1 MSVTSIINRHNQQ
14 QFSLRAG
21 AGAQNA
27 PNNTKSAEA
36 LLNSLNNSAT
46 PLSEK
51 EHDAAKSLINDY
63 KDAVDLN
70 SSLSKSMEN
79 NKDAMRQERI
89 ARIEERIKQLKEM
102 LRFASP
108 EQAKR
113 MLKELKQVS
122 KEFSAAAK
130 DLSKAGN
137 DAGSGGVNPAVEAS
151 TNIVTSVI
159 DSTFATSQ
167 TNASPLSPTTT
178 AETLS
183 SASVE
188 ATATATATAKGY
200 NASGEPT
207 DPNKPLTAAEQ
218 KEELKSDIY
227 AYADRQAEA
236 TKTHFDSRIDGM
248 RDEHENLRK
257 ISEELKILAG
267 QLENLADKDD
277 KDTKKTIKDIW
288 NDIKKGVKHLND
300 RGLHD
305 SLEVGVAS
313 RPESSSVSAS
323 SISVNVSASISVSN
337 IVV

>member
-1 MSVTSIINRHNQQ
+1 MSVTSIVNRHNQQ
-14 QFSLRAG
+14 QFSLQAG
-21 AGAQNA
+21 ARAQNT

-36 LLNSLNNSAT
+36 LLNSLNSSAT

-79 NKDAMRQERI
+79 SKDAMRQERI

-137 DAGSGGVNPAVEAS
+137 DAGTGAPNPAVETS

-159 DSTFATSQ
+159 DSTFGTSQ
-167 TNASPLSPTTT
+167 TNASPLNPTTT

-188 ATATATATAKGY
+188 ANATATAKGY

-236 TKTHFDSRIDGM
+236 TKAHFDSRIDGM

-257 ISEELKILAG
+257 ISEELKNLAG

-305 SLEVGVAS
+305 NLEVGVAS

>member
-1 MSVTSIINRHNQQ
+1 MSVTSIVNRHNQQ
-14 QFSLRAG
+14 QFNLQAG
-21 AGAQNA
+21 ARAQNA

-36 LLNSLNNSAT
+36 LLNSLNSSAT

-79 NKDAMRQERI
+79 SKDAMRQERI

-137 DAGSGGVNPAVEAS
+137 NAGTGAPNPAVEAS

-159 DSTFATSQ
+159 DSTFGTSQ
-167 TNASPLSPTTT
+167 TNASPLNPTTT

-188 ATATATATAKGY
+188 ANATSTATAKGY

-207 DPNKPLTAAEQ
+207 DPNKPLTAAQQ

-236 TKTHFDSRIDGM
+236 TKAHFDSRIDGM

-257 ISEELKILAG
+257 ISEELKNLAG

-323 SISVNVSASISVSN
+323 SISVNVSASNSVSN